1 MFVFRFAHNFLAI
14 GTDPAERSGGG
25 GGFRE
30 GCIDL
35 IKFKINLN
43 IVNPPPLPTTTID
56 LHIDWTHR
64 ENWYFIKV
72 MHVNICFNIQHLLI
86 CIDSS

>member
-1 MFVFRFAHNFLAI
+1 MYSHVFVFRFAHNFLAI

-43 IVNPPPLPTTTID
+43 IVTPPPLPTTTID
-56 LHIDWTHR
+56 LHID
-64 ENWYFIKV
+64 
-72 MHVNICFNIQHLLI
+72 
-86 CIDSS
+86 

>member
-1 MFVFRFAHNFLAI
+1 MYSHVFVFRFAHNFLAI

-43 IVNPPPLPTTTID
+43 IVPPPPP
-56 LHIDWTHR
+56 HNYYRSAHR
-64 ENWYFIKV
+64 LNTQRK
-72 MHVNICFNIQHLLI
+72 LI
-86 CIDSS
+86 FY